1 MAYRIYWDQK
11 LIKPTSFLEKLVLVK
26 ELKGIKQDYDCS
38 RQNKF
43 YPDSHFYRR
52 QQLSPYKFMPTK
64 IIYRKGQAGGR
75 TRRKEMDQLKNNY
88 GGALLELHNYVTL
101 PTRL

>member
-11 LIKPTSFLEKLVLVK
+11 HIKPTSFLEKLVLVK
-26 ELKGIKQDYDCS
+26 ELKGIVIVQDKVS
-38 RQNKF
+38 FTQI
-43 YPDSHFYRR
+43 PISIGR
-52 QQLSPYKFMPTK
+52 QQFSPCKFMPTK
-64 IIYRKGQAGGR
+64 VIYRKGQAGGR

-88 GGALLELHNYVTL
+88 GGALLELHNYITL